1 MPHYLPRY
9 WLHVCCA
16 LCLIFIKE
24 TRIHLTV
31 LSVTNLSVVKRDRLL
46 FENLNFAVERGTLLY
61 VKGQNGAGKTSLLRV
76 LAGIVESDS
85 GEVYFCQQNIKDCR
99 ENYHQHLVYFG
110 HKLGINLTLSAQENL
125 AFWCKQHQVT
135 ITVDTIF
142 CTLAKLNLVGLE
154 DIPVANLSAGQQR
167 RVALAR
173 FWFKQDA
180 KLWILDEPFTALDTQ
195 GIELLSKQITQFLG
209 TGGSVVM
216 TSHQALRLDY
226 PTDELTLEYR
236 I

>member
-1 MPHYLPRY
+1 L
-9 WLHVCCA
+9 A
-16 LCLIFIKE
+16 
-24 TRIHLTV
+24 V

-46 FENLNFAVERGTLLY
+46 FENLNFAVEQGALLY
-61 VKGQNGAGKTSLLRV
+61 VKGQNGAGKTSMLRV
-76 LAGIVESDS
+76 LAGLVTADS
-85 GEVYFCQQNIKDCR
+85 GEVFFRQQNIQDCR
-99 ENYHQHLVYFG
+99 ENYHQNLVYFG
-110 HKLGINLTLSAQENL
+110 HKLGINQALSAVENL
-125 AFWCKQHQVT
+125 QYWCNQHQVD
-135 ITVDTIF
+135 ISVDSIF
-142 CTLAKLNLVGLE
+142 NTLAQLNLVGLE

-195 GIELLSKQITQFLG
+195 GIDLLSKQITKFLS
-209 TGGSVVM
+209 GGGAVVM

>member
-1 MPHYLPRY
+1 L
-9 WLHVCCA
+9 A
-16 LCLIFIKE
+16 
-24 TRIHLTV
+24 V

-46 FENLNFAVERGTLLY
+46 FENLNFAVEQGSLLY
-61 VKGQNGAGKTSLLRV
+61 VKGQNGAGKTSMLRV
-76 LAGIVESDS
+76 LAGLVAADS
-85 GEVYFCQQNIKDCR
+85 GDVFFQQQNILDCR
-99 ENYHQHLVYFG
+99 ENYHQNLVYFG
-110 HKLGINLTLSAQENL
+110 HKLGINLTLSAVENL
-125 AFWCKQHQVT
+125 QYWCKQHQVA
-135 ITVDTIF
+135 ISVETIF
-142 CTLAKLNLVGLE
+142 STLVHLNLVGLE

-180 KLWILDEPFTALDTQ
+180 KIWILDEPFTALDTQ
-195 GIELLSKQITQFLG
+195 GIELLSKQITKFLSG
-209 TGGSVVM
+209 GGSVVM